1 MANLSNINNKF
12 LVTTGGE
19 VLVGRTAATGTSKLQ
34 VSGSLLI
41 GTDISSGIPLVVQE
55 TTANGFA
62 IGFMRNTNTT
72 NGNGLVIDV
81 NSTGGAYIQDWRQ
94 ASTVKMR
101 LLQNG
106 NLGIGT
112 DSPTESKLVIS
123 GGATGTVGGGD
134 AGITMINKFD
144 NPDNSWSI
152 LPVITGVSN
161 TGFSIRDNTDSAD
174 RLVIDGSGK
183 VGIGTNS
190 PGVLLQVGDTPTSS
204 SQQGARI
211 YGYDGALNLYTK
223 RAENPF
229 NAALYLYN
237 NPVGEPGLGTGI
249 LFRARTSTTDG
260 QVQATVYSNW
270 TTSTHATRTA
280 KLVFQT
286 CNTGTVSD
294 KMTILGNGNVGIGVP
309 NPGARLELDNPSAF
323 TNMIEYGNVA
333 WNQNTGHGLVAVN
346 RGSDGYVQLQ
356 ITSGVDNADV
366 FTIRNS
372 GTGANIQHNF
382 LSNGNV
388 YHAGNVGIR
397 VTSPTL
403 GQLQVAGTGYF
414 GPVGTGNA
422 TTKAEMQSNA
432 VLRLK
437 PHDNNSTNMNFA
449 QVNNGGGIGI
459 QTTNGPGT
467 ANWDI
472 ALSPFGGNVGIGN
485 TSPRDKLTIFTPGS
499 AEEEIALRL
508 VNPIGFTNSGSG
520 ASIIFA
526 QDRNTGEN
534 LPMAKI
540 RSSQNAGGSSCCGD
554 LIFSTSHTGLGGMI
568 DRMKITASG
577 DVEMTAGGSFSIG
590 GTTTSEAKTQTEH
603 TGSVD
608 SSGKII
614 LSSISDGMSS
624 AAAAKVTVYGD
635 NNSNAGF
642 YDEVLVMA
650 NNSASPQVL
659 VARNTN
665 NAATAPTRTY
675 SVVNNQ
681 LKLVMG
687 SGSFN
692 VNVKSEAM
700 GFPY

>member
-112 DSPTESKLVIS
+112 DSP
-123 GGATGTVGGGD
+123 GA
-134 AGITMINKFD
+134 
-144 NPDNSWSI
+144 
-152 LPVITGVSN
+152 
-161 TGFSIRDNTDSAD
+161 
-174 RLVIDGSGK
+174 
-183 VGIGTNS
+183 
-190 PGVLLQVGDTPTSS
+190 LLQVGDTPTSS

-260 QVQATVYSNW
+260 QVQAAVYSNW

-286 CNTGTVSD
+286 CDTGTVSD

-333 WNQNTGHGLVAVN
+333 WNNNTGHGLVAVN

-382 LSNGNV
+382 LSNGNA
-388 YHAGNVGIR
+388 YHAGNVGIG
-397 VTSPTL
+397 VSTL
-403 GQLQVAGTGYF
+403 NG
-414 GPVGTGNA
+414 
-422 TTKAEMQSNA
+422 
-432 VLRLK
+432 
-437 PHDNNSTNMNFA
+437 
-449 QVNNGGGIGI
+449 NGGLMVTNTEGVFANANQKRVASFYDGSVNANNPGIVLGYDDSSTPHGI
-459 QTTNGPGT
+459 VAARTQTGSGTIPGLQFFTYDGGWGPRMT
-467 ANWDI
+467 ILNT
-472 ALSPFGGNVGIGN
+472 GNVGINVSNPGFQSVDGYGQIGIEIKGGKENNQAPCVRLHETGSGKGSFELRSTRNVLTSGNYFAIAEGTDTFFAIRADDDGGGTSTRGYVGIGTVSPTQKLDVAGIVKHQGLDMTAGIQVDQTTSISLSLSGAAGSWHETGIDGTDIGNSGSYMIQVYSNTQGAGASNYSMYWTGTMSWYAFGTNSGN
-485 TSPRDKLTIFTPGS
+485 TSEIYLNSAGHYRGMDLELRTI
-499 AEEEIALRL
+499 
-508 VNPIGFTNSGSG
+508 
-520 ASIIFA
+520 
-526 QDRNTGEN
+526 
-534 LPMAKI
+534 
-540 RSSQNAGGSSCCGD
+540 
-554 LIFSTSHTGLGGMI
+554 
-568 DRMKITASG
+568 
-577 DVEMTAGGSFSIG
+577 
-590 GTTTSEAKTQTEH
+590 
-603 TGSVD
+603 
-608 SSGKII
+608 
-614 LSSISDGMSS
+614 SS
-624 AAAAKVTVYGD
+624 A
-635 NNSNAGF
+635 
-642 YDEVLVMA
+642 
-650 NNSASPQVL
+650 NSATPPSMRIQFKSNQTL
-659 VARNTN
+659 TGHA
-665 NAATAPTRTY
+665 
-675 SVVNNQ
+675 VVFKFRR
-681 LKLVMG
+681 LM
-687 SGSFN
+687 
-692 VNVKSEAM
+692 
-700 GFPY
+700 

>member
-12 LVTTGGE
+12 LVTTTGE

-112 DSPTESKLVIS
+112 DSP
-123 GGATGTVGGGD
+123 GA
-134 AGITMINKFD
+134 
-144 NPDNSWSI
+144 
-152 LPVITGVSN
+152 
-161 TGFSIRDNTDSAD
+161 
-174 RLVIDGSGK
+174 
-183 VGIGTNS
+183 
-190 PGVLLQVGDTPTSS
+190 LLQVGDTPTSS

-260 QVQATVYSNW
+260 QVQAAVYSNW

-286 CNTGTVSD
+286 CDTGTVSD

-333 WNQNTGHGLVAVN
+333 WNNNTGHGLVAVN

-382 LSNGNV
+382 LSNGNA
-388 YHAGNVGIR
+388 YHAGNVGIG
-397 VTSPTL
+397 VSTL
-403 GQLQVAGTGYF
+403 NG
-414 GPVGTGNA
+414 
-422 TTKAEMQSNA
+422 
-432 VLRLK
+432 
-437 PHDNNSTNMNFA
+437 
-449 QVNNGGGIGI
+449 NGGLMVTNTEGVFANANQKRVASFYDGSVNANNPGIVLGYDDSSTPHGI
-459 QTTNGPGT
+459 VAARTQTGSGTIPGLQFFTYDGGWGPRMT
-467 ANWDI
+467 ILNT
-472 ALSPFGGNVGIGN
+472 GNVGINVSNPGFQSVDGYGQIGIEIKGGKENNQAPCVRLHETGSGKGSFELRSTRNVLTSGNYFAIAEGTDTFFAIRADDDGGGTSTRGYVGIGTVSPTQKLDVAGIVKHQGLDMTAGIQVDQTTSISLSLSGAAGSWHETGIDGTDIGNSGSYMIQVYSNTQGAGASNYSMYWTGTMSWYAFGTNSGN
-485 TSPRDKLTIFTPGS
+485 TSEIYLNSAGHYRGMDLELRTI
-499 AEEEIALRL
+499 
-508 VNPIGFTNSGSG
+508 
-520 ASIIFA
+520 
-526 QDRNTGEN
+526 
-534 LPMAKI
+534 
-540 RSSQNAGGSSCCGD
+540 
-554 LIFSTSHTGLGGMI
+554 
-568 DRMKITASG
+568 
-577 DVEMTAGGSFSIG
+577 
-590 GTTTSEAKTQTEH
+590 
-603 TGSVD
+603 
-608 SSGKII
+608 
-614 LSSISDGMSS
+614 SS
-624 AAAAKVTVYGD
+624 A
-635 NNSNAGF
+635 
-642 YDEVLVMA
+642 
-650 NNSASPQVL
+650 NSATPPSMRIQFKSNQTL
-659 VARNTN
+659 TGHA
-665 NAATAPTRTY
+665 
-675 SVVNNQ
+675 VVFKFRR
-681 LKLVMG
+681 LM
-687 SGSFN
+687 
-692 VNVKSEAM
+692 
-700 GFPY
+700 